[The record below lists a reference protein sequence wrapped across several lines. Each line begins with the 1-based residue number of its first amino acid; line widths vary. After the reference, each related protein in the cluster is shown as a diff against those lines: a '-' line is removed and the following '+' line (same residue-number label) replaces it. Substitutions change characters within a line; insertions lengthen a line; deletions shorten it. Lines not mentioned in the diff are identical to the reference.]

1 MIVLYGIATCSTV
14 KKARNWLTS
23 NQLDYQYHDI
33 RVAGLS
39 VELLETF
46 AVRVDDWQRLLNK
59 KSTGWRKLSAEQ
71 QNLALTIRKALPLIV
86 EPPTFLKR
94 PILDSGTHLFVGF
107 DVAIYERNLL

>member
-33 RVAGLS
+33 RLAGLS
-39 VELLETF
+39 VELLGNF
-46 AVRVDDWQRLLNK
+46 AARVNDWQCLLNK
-59 KSTGWRKLSAEQ
+59 KSASWRKLSAEQ
-71 QNLALTIRKALPLIV
+71 QNLALTLRKALPLIV
-86 EPPTFLKR
+86 EHPTLLKR

>member
-23 NQLDYQYHDI
+23 NQLDYQFHDVRI
-33 RVAGLS
+33 AGLS
-39 VELLETF
+39 VELLKNF

-59 KSTGWRKLSAEQ
+59 KSTSWRELSSQ
-71 QNLALTIRKALPLIV
+71 QQHLALTIEHALPLIV
-86 EPPTFLKR
+86 EYPTLLKR
-94 PILDSGTHLFVGF
+94 PVLDNGTHLFIGF

>member
-33 RVAGLS
+33 RLAGLS
-39 VELLETF
+39 VELLGNF
-46 AVRVDDWQRLLNK
+46 AARVDDWQCLLNK
-59 KSTGWRKLSAEQ
+59 KSASWRKLSAEQ
-71 QNLALTIRKALPLIV
+71 QNLALTLRKALPLIV
-86 EPPTFLKR
+86 EHPTLLKR

>member
-33 RVAGLS
+33 RLAGLS
-39 VELLETF
+39 VELLGNF
-46 AVRVDDWQRLLNK
+46 AARVDDWQCLLNK
-59 KSTGWRKLSAEQ
+59 KSASWRKLSAEQ
-71 QNLALTIRKALPLIV
+71 QNLALTLRKALPLIV
-86 EPPTFLKR
+86 EHPTLLKR

-107 DVAIYERNLL
+107 DFAIYERNLL

>member
-33 RVAGLS
+33 RLAGLS
-39 VELLETF
+39 VELLDNF
-46 AVRVDDWQRLLNK
+46 ATRVDDWQCLLNK
-59 KSTGWRKLSAEQ
+59 KSAGWRKLSAEQ
-71 QNLALTIRKALPLIV
+71 QNLALIIKKALPLIV
-86 EPPTFLKR
+86 EHPTLLKR

>member
-33 RVAGLS
+33 RLAGLS
-39 VELLETF
+39 VELLGNF
-46 AVRVDDWQRLLNK
+46 AARVDDWQCLFNK
-59 KSTGWRKLSAEQ
+59 KSASWRKLSAEQ
-71 QNLALTIRKALPLIV
+71 QNLALTLRKALPLIV
-86 EPPTFLKR
+86 EHPTLLKR

-107 DVAIYERNLL
+107 DVAIYERNFL